1 VGALLE
7 IYNNHMV
14 INDPLQLVIVRDM
27 WLTRLDA
34 PNCHTMYIDKPMKGH
49 NLRVN
54 RVFKDKPD
62 GLVVD
67 YIGIANEL
75 KHALKTYIKR
85 VQKCTFFCAS
95 VMRFGLET
103 NHLSAERLW
112 I

>member
-1 VGALLE
+1 
-7 IYNNHMV
+7 MV

-54 RVFKDKPD
+54 RVFKDKPG

-67 YIGIANEL
+67 YIGIEGIMDDA
-75 KHALKTYIKR
+75 
-85 VQKCTFFCAS
+85 V
-95 VMRFGLET
+95 
-103 NHLSAERLW
+103 
-112 I
+112 

>member
-1 VGALLE
+1 
-7 IYNNHMV
+7 MV

-49 NLRVN
+49 NLRMN

-75 KHALKTYIKR
+75 KHALKSYMSS
-85 VQKCTFFCAS
+85 QGKCKPTIDKSPLGSSMGDIDPAYHDQILL
-95 VMRFGLET
+95 VL
-103 NHLSAERLW
+103 AE
-112 I
+112 IFAT